1 MIEMTN
7 LSKAIKGNK
16 LCVNYLLTV
25 FYPRNTLTK
34 LKVHKAFI
42 LSPGLMYCQV
52 RSCVQM
58 RGENA
63 KTILK
68 SVWKHCRLK
77 TRITQELVNCNFA
90 LEIN

>member
-63 KTILK
+63 KTIL
-68 SVWKHCRLK
+68 VCL
-77 TRITQELVNCNFA
+77 EA
-90 LEIN
+90 LSTKNSHHTGTSQL